1 MIYLIIVKFNVCY
14 LFVKRV
20 LIEYVSSFQLWIYF
34 NGWLLNER
42 LQIRFWII
50 LYNFRKLNRKLF
62 IIYKILICKILQT
75 WTLLNFF
82 NYKLFTFLIN
92 LKLTRLSGTCRQG
105 NNSNFSSSFKTFKC
119 IWFMFL
125 ANHGDRFWAF
135 DLIVKLFI

>member
-1 MIYLIIVKFNVCY
+1 MFIVKFNVCY
-14 LFVKRV
+14 LFVKRI

-34 NGWLLNER
+34 NGWLLIKR

-50 LYNFRKLNRKLF
+50 LYNFRKLNRKLL

-75 WTLLNFF
+75 WTLLNFL
-82 NYKLFTFLIN
+82 NDKLFTFLIN

-105 NNSNFSSSFKTFKC
+105 NNSYFSSSFKTFKS

-125 ANHGDRFWAF
+125 TNHGDRFWAF